1 MQPDYLH
8 LTLNDQ
14 QLLQMSS
21 LALAHVGDAVYELLT
36 RCHLADAGDRT
47 NARLHRDTV
56 RLVRATAQAQ
66 AARRLAPHL
75 QEDEAA
81 VFRRGRNSKPKT
93 VSRASSREEY
103 ALATGL
109 EALFGWL
116 YLKGRYDRINQ
127 LYALTLEP
135 QA

>member
-8 LTLNDQ
+8 LTLSDQ

-36 RCHLADAGDRT
+36 RCRLAQGGDKT
-47 NARLHRDTV
+47 NSRLHRDTV

-66 AARRLAPHL
+66 AARQLLPHL
-75 QEDEAA
+75 DEEERA
-81 VFRRGRNSKPKT
+81 VFRRGRNAKPHH

-103 ALATGL
+103 VLATAL

-116 YLKGRYDRINQ
+116 YLKGRYERINQ
-127 LYALTLEP
+127 LYALTLPPET
-135 QA
+135 